1 MKFMLFQKSLEKKLK
16 SGEDGEVGKDTWQS
30 SRVESSQTLFEKCVA
45 TALEQVGVEIWKCLH
60 FDLGKIDMP
69 SMMHD
74 AGHMI

>member
-1 MKFMLFQKSLEKKLK
+1 MKFMLFQKSLEKKQK
-16 SGEDGEVGKDTWQS
+16 GGEYGEDTWQS

-69 SMMHD
+69 NMMHD